1 MILTVT
7 LNPAIDH
14 TLSLSEP
21 LVDGDVART
30 GEYEL
35 NSGGKGINVSQYLRH
50 LGVETTT
57 TGLLGGTTGEFIRN
71 ELDEDGIAHDFVEVA
86 ERTRLNT
93 TISAPNAEYKINHH
107 GPTVD
112 ESVIDELIDVISG
125 YDPEVVVIG
134 GSLPPGL
141 DVDAIDRLAEGG
153 PWDTVVDVGGESLAE
168 LDAQYSLCKPNE
180 AELEAATGMSCETI
194 AECREAA
201 QALREQGFDRVV
213 ASLGAKGALYVAED
227 TVLFAESLDV
237 DVADT
242 VGAGDAL
249 LSGVLAALHT
259 GESPERVLSYGVAV
273 SARLVETVGTAVDH
287 LDDVPELADG
297 VRIVEEPN

>member
-35 NSGGKGINVSQYLRH
+35 HSGGKGINVSQYLRH
-50 LGVETTT
+50 FDVETTT

-71 ELDEDGIAHDFVEVA
+71 ELDDEGIAHDFVEVA

-93 TISAPNAEYKINHH
+93 TISAPDAEYKINHH

-112 ESVIDELIDVISG
+112 ESVIDDLIEVLADH
-125 YDPEVVVIG
+125 DPDVVVIG
-134 GSLPPGL
+134 GSLPPVL
-141 DVDAIDRLAEGG
+141 DVSAIDRLAEGG
-153 PWDTVVDVGGESLAE
+153 HWETVVDVGGEALAE
-168 LDAQYSLCKPNE
+168 LDAHYSLCKPNE
-180 AELEAATGMSCETI
+180 VELEAATGMPCETL

-201 QALREQGFDRVV
+201 QALRDQGFDRVV
-213 ASLGAKGALYVAED
+213 ASLGAKGALYVSED

-249 LSGVLAALHT
+249 LSGVLAAIHA
-259 GESPERVLSYGVAV
+259 GEPPERVLSTGVAV
-273 SARLVETVGTAVDH
+273 SARLVGTIGTAVDH
-287 LDDVPELADG
+287 LDDVPELADQ
-297 VRIVEEPN
+297 VRIVDDPN

>member
-35 NSGGKGINVSQYLRH
+35 HSGGKGINVSQYLRH
-50 LGVETTT
+50 LDIDTTT
-57 TGLLGGTTGEFIRN
+57 TGLLGGTTGDFIRK
-71 ELDEDGIAHDFVEVA
+71 ELDEAGIAHEFVEVT

-93 TISAPNAEYKINHH
+93 TISAPDGEYKINHH

-112 ESVIDELIDVISG
+112 ESVIDELIDVLST

-141 DVDAIDRLAEGG
+141 DVDAIDRLADGG
-153 PWDTVVDVGGESLAE
+153 PWETVVDVGGESLAE

-180 AELEAATGMSCETI
+180 VELAAATGMPCETI
-194 AECREAA
+194 SQCREAA

-213 ASLGAKGALYVAED
+213 ASLGAEGALYVGED
-227 TVLFAESLDV
+227 TVLFAEPLDV

-273 SARLVETVGTAVDH
+273 SARLVTTAGTVVDH
-287 LDDVPELADG
+287 LDDVPELADR
-297 VRIVEEPN
+297 VRIVEDPD